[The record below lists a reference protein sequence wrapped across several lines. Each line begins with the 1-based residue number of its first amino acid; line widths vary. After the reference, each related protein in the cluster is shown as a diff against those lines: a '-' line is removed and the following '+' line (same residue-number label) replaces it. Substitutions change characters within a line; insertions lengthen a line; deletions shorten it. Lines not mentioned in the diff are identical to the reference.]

1 MVVAAKLFL
10 AQAALPVLL
19 LHGSVLP
26 MQDFQ
31 RLDTIRNRH
40 VNTAKQLKVCTEN
53 SSHAVSR
60 SVL

>member
-31 RLDTIRNRH
+31 RLDTIRTRR
-40 VNTAKQLKVCTEN
+40 VNTAK
-53 SSHAVSR
+53 
-60 SVL
+60 